1 MITLRDLLLLLC
13 LIGGVAGTG
22 VGIARRD
29 VSTALQGLLVV
40 AISTYGLL
48 G

>member
-13 LIGGVAGTG
+13 LIGGVAGAAVG
-22 VGIARRD
+22 VTRRD
-29 VSTALQGLLVV
+29 ISTALQGLLVV

-48 G
+48 I